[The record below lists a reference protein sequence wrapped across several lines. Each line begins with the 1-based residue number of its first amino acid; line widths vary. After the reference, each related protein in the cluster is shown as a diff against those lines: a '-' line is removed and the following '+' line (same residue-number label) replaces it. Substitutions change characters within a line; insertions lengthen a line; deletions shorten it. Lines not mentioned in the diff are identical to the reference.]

1 MKPPK
6 LKVVEKP
13 KPGSVPAPSWLSD
26 SAREEWE
33 RVAPVLAGRG
43 RLAPEMEGLVA
54 TYCAAVA
61 TVREAES
68 AMAREGF
75 TITGPNGVTRAH
87 PMVGP
92 KNRAAATVLQLATRL
107 GLLGD
112 APADKGGA
120 ADDPYADLGVR

>member
-1 MKPPK
+1 M
-6 LKVVEKP
+6 
-13 KPGSVPAPSWLSD
+13 PAPSWLSN
-26 SAREEWE
+26 SAREEWD
-33 RVAPVLAGRG
+33 RVAPVLAARG

-61 TVREAES
+61 TVRMAEL

-75 TITGPNGVTRAH
+75 TVTGPGGVTRAH

-92 KNRAAATVLQLATRL
+92 KNRAAATVLQLTKRL

-112 APADKGGA
+112 APADKGGGD
-120 ADDPYADLGVR
+120 DDPYADLGVR